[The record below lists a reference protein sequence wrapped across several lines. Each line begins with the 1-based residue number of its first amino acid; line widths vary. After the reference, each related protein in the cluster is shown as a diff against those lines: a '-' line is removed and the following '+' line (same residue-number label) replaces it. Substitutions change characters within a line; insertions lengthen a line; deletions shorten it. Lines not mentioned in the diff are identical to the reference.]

1 MAPPGV
7 STCISYSLGADFLPR
22 TTGDRSWVPGSLSS
36 ALQRPSR
43 SGVAQGDRIIER
55 NGGEKVIKSGKVKKL
70 SFTVLQKGLL
80 SAAKKRQRT
89 IGYIENGS
97 EQWFH
102 DKIPSYPMFPKS
114 SWIKKICLHL
124 CCHFFIIDATWI
136 NTAHWQNPTKQ
147 KPI

>member
-1 MAPPGV
+1 M
-7 STCISYSLGADFLPR
+7 
-22 TTGDRSWVPGSLSS
+22 PGSLSS

-97 EQWFH
+97 EQ
-102 DKIPSYPMFPKS
+102 
-114 SWIKKICLHL
+114 
-124 CCHFFIIDATWI
+124 
-136 NTAHWQNPTKQ
+136 
-147 KPI
+147 